1 MVCVGRSF
9 DCLSHFISPCS
20 SPLSAPPLRA
30 FPTWALAC
38 VIDTEV
44 LVCMWGLMCVGE
56 QAKILGRMWGA
67 LSEDDK
73 NKYQQLAVAT

>member
-1 MVCVGRSF
+1 
-9 DCLSHFISPCS
+9 
-20 SPLSAPPLRA
+20 
-30 FPTWALAC
+30 
-38 VIDTEV
+38 
-44 LVCMWGLMCVGE
+44 MWGLMCVGE